1 MDNNNA
7 KTLVKYAAVVIVFVA
22 LVLME
27 EPTSI
32 PICNINANTLE
43 KCRPAVT
50 GNNPPPPGEA
60 CCIVLQAADLECVC
74 KFKSHIPIL
83 ATKSSKVHDLLRKC
97 SINTIPP
104 ACQGKIKV
112 S

>member
-1 MDNNNA
+1 MKVNNFFYKLHARTWFNI
-7 KTLVKYAAVVIVFVA
+7 KY
-22 LVLME
+22 
-27 EPTSI
+27 SY
-32 PICNINANTLE
+32 NINANTLE

-50 GNNPPPPGEA
+50 GNNPPLPGDA

-83 ATKSSKVHDLLRKC
+83 ATKSHKVHDLLRKC
-97 SINTIPP
+97 GIKTIPP
-104 ACQGKIKV
+104 ACQGKTKV

>member
-1 MDNNNA
+1 MDKNN
-7 KTLVKYAAVVIVFVA
+7 TRTIVRLAALVIVFVA

-32 PICNINANTLE
+32 PVCNINANTLE

-50 GNNPPPPGEA
+50 GNNPPPPGIE
-60 CCIVLQAADLECVC
+60 CCIILQAADLECVC

-97 SINTIPP
+97 AINTIPP
-104 ACQGKIKV
+104 ACQALKN
-112 S
+112 